1 LSSPAFNLTEEEFLR
16 TRQRGNLVPLFREV
30 GADLLTPVLAAM
42 SLTGKSRYHFLLESV
57 EGGESLARYTFLG
70 IDPYCVLRGR
80 GSQSLLEEQGRSR
93 ELPEDPLRALQRLAS
108 RYQSV
113 HLPDLPRFSGG
124 GVGYLS
130 YDLVRLREKIPL
142 SVRDDL
148 GLPDLLFGFY
158 DALLAFDHLRQRIQI
173 LVLVRT
179 EEVRG
184 TPRQQYREACRRI
197 LQMERALLGVGWRPK
212 SQRRRWRGSRMSST
226 RPAAEFRRGVERAR
240 EAIAAGEIF
249 QVVLSRRFQQRC
261 LAPPFAIYRALRRLN
276 PSPYLF
282 CLGFPEMTLTGASPE
297 MLVRVEGRRIQ
308 TRPIAGTRPR
318 GKSEAEDRL
327 QEETLKADPKERS
340 EHLMLVDLGRNDL
353 GRVCRYDSV
362 RTTSFMEVERYSH
375 VMHLASRVEGELRS
389 EVKPLDALMACFPA
403 GTVTGAPKVR
413 AMELIDNLERL
424 KRGPY
429 AGAVGY
435 LDFFGNLDTCI
446 TIRTA
451 LLKEQTAYLQAGAG
465 VVADSTPEGEDR
477 ECLNKAQILFAA
489 LRQAE
494 GMSG

>member
-1 LSSPAFNLTEEEFLR
+1 LRSPPFNLTEEEFLR
-16 TRQRGNLVPLFREV
+16 IRQRGNLVPICREV
-30 GADLLTPVLAAM
+30 AADLLTPVLAAL

-70 IDPYCVLRGR
+70 KDPYCVLRATGHR
-80 GSQSLLEEQGRSR
+80 AMLEERGRSR
-93 ELPEDPLRALQRLAS
+93 DLQEEPLRALEGLTS
-108 RYQSV
+108 RYEPV
-113 HLPDLPRFSGG
+113 RLPDLPRFAGG
-124 GVGYLS
+124 GVGYLA
-130 YDLVRLREKIPL
+130 YDLVRLREKIP
-142 SVRDDL
+142 SSARDDL
-148 GLPDLLFGFY
+148 RLPDLLFGFY
-158 DALLAFDHLRQRIQI
+158 DSLLAFDHLRQRIQI

-179 EEVRG
+179 EEVPG

-197 LQMERALLGVGWRPK
+197 LELERGLASRRAPPSRRAGRLSRPRI
-212 SQRRRWRGSRMSST
+212 SVNRPGAEYRRS
-226 RPAAEFRRGVERAR
+226 VQQAR

-249 QVVLSRRFQQRC
+249 QVVLSRRFQRRC
-261 LAPPFAIYRALRRLN
+261 KAAPFAVYRALRRLN

-282 CLGFPEMTLTGASPE
+282 CLGFPEMTLSGASPE

-318 GKSEAEDRL
+318 GKSEAEDQVLETAL
-327 QEETLKADPKERS
+327 QGDAKERA

-362 RTTSFMEVERYSH
+362 RTASFMEVERYSH
-375 VMHLASRVEGELRS
+375 VMHLVSRVEGVLRD
-389 EVKPLDALMACFPA
+389 EVRPLEALMACFPA

-413 AMELIDNLERL
+413 AMEIIDSLERV

-451 LLKEQTAYLQAGAG
+451 LLKDNTAYLQAGAG
-465 VVADSTPEGEDR
+465 IVADSTPEGEEQ
-477 ECLNKAQILFAA
+477 ECLNKAKVLFAA
-489 LRQAE
+489 LNEAE
-494 GMSG
+494 ELAG

>member
-1 LSSPAFNLTEEEFLR
+1 LSAPVFNLTEGEFLR
-16 TRQRGNLVPLFREV
+16 IRQQGNLVPLFREV

-42 SLTGKSRYHFLLESV
+42 ALSGRSRYHFLLESV
-57 EGGESLARYTFLG
+57 GGGESMARYTFLG
-70 IDPYCVLRGR
+70 NDPYCVLRGTGNR
-80 GSQSLLEEQGRSR
+80 SLLEEQGRNR
-93 ELPEDPLRALQRLAS
+93 ELPEEPLRALERLAT
-108 RYQSV
+108 RYQGV
-113 HLPDLPRFSGG
+113 HLADLPRFSGG
-124 GVGYLS
+124 GVGYLA

-142 SVRDDL
+142 SVQDDL

-158 DALLAFDHLRQRIQI
+158 DSLLAFDHLRQRIRI

-179 EEVRG
+179 EEVKG
-184 TPRQQYREACRRI
+184 TPRQQYREACRKI
-197 LQMERALLGVGWRPK
+197 LQTERALLNLGPRPGK
-212 SQRRRWRGSRMSST
+212 RSRRIRPERMSST
-226 RPAAEFRRGVERAR
+226 RPAAEFRRAVEKAR
-240 EAIAAGEIF
+240 DAIAAGEIF
-249 QVVLSRRFQQRC
+249 QVVLSRRFQRRC

-282 CLGFPEMTLTGASPE
+282 CLGFPEMTLSGASPE

-327 QEETLKADPKERS
+327 QEEKLKADPKERS

-362 RTTSFMEVERYSH
+362 RTASFMDVERYSH

-389 EVKPLDALMACFPA
+389 EVKPLEALMACFPA

-413 AMELIDNLERL
+413 AMELIDRLERI

-451 LLKEQTAYLQAGAG
+451 LLKEKTAYLQAGAG
-465 VVADSTPEGEDR
+465 IVADSTPEGEDR
-477 ECLNKAQILFAA
+477 ECLNKAQVLFAA
-489 LRQAE
+489 LKEAE
-494 GMSG
+494 GMTG

>member
-1 LSSPAFNLTEEEFLR
+1 LRPPDFNLSEEEFLR
-16 TRQRGNLVPLFREV
+16 IRQRGNLVPLCREV
-30 GADLLTPVLAAM
+30 AADLLTPVLAAL
-42 SLTGKSRYHFLLESV
+42 SLTSRSRYHFLLESV

-70 IDPYCVLRGR
+70 KDPYCVLRASGNR
-80 GSQSLLEEQGRSR
+80 ALLEERGRTR
-93 ELPEDPLRALQRLAS
+93 TLEEDPLRALERLAT
-108 RYQSV
+108 RYQPV
-113 HLPDLPRFSGG
+113 HLADLPRFSGG

-130 YDLVRLREKIPL
+130 YDLVRLKENIPL
-142 SVRDDL
+142 SVQDDL

-158 DALLAFDHLRQRIQI
+158 DSLLAFDHLRQRIQI

-179 EEVRG
+179 EEVGG
-184 TPRQQYREACRRI
+184 TPRQQYRDACRRI
-197 LQMERALLGVGWRPK
+197 LRLERALATRRSLPGPN
-212 SQRRRWRGSRMSST
+212 RRRLPRQRISST
-226 RPAAEFRRGVERAR
+226 RPAAEFRRAVRQAR

-249 QVVLSRRFQQRC
+249 QVVLSRRFQRRC
-261 LAPPFAIYRALRRLN
+261 QAPAFAVYRALRRLN

-282 CLGFPEMTLTGASPE
+282 CLGFPEMTLSGASPE
-297 MLVRVEGRRIQ
+297 MLVRVEGNRIQ

-353 GRVCRYDSV
+353 GRVCRYESV
-362 RTTSFMEVERYSH
+362 RTASFMEVERYSH
-375 VMHLASRVEGELRS
+375 VMHLVSRVEGELRK
-389 EVKPLDALMACFPA
+389 EVRPLEALMACFPA

-413 AMELIDNLERL
+413 AMEIIDSLERI

-451 LLKEQTAYLQAGAG
+451 LLKEKIAYLQAGAG
-465 VVADSTPEGEDR
+465 IVADSTPEAEDQ
-477 ECLNKAQILFAA
+477 ECLNKAQVLFAA
-489 LRQAE
+489 LNAAE
-494 GMSG
+494 EMAG